1 MPAPFT
7 SFRDRRSSRT
17 QLDHAMSNEPGHMM
31 KYSAI
36 YVDAGMIRKVTF
48 EAENLEEARRLAAK
62 WGFGL
67 EGEAQPE
74 IGRPEERVVNP
85 DAFDSKDSR
94 RKLGGI
100 SRTTLYRLL
109 ARKKL
114 SRLPDTRKVLVTRA
128 SIERYCARA
137 A

>member
-1 MPAPFT
+1 MN
-7 SFRDRRSSRT
+7 
-17 QLDHAMSNEPGHMM
+17 NESGPMR

-48 EAENLEEARRLAAK
+48 EAENLEEARRLATQ

-74 IGRPEERVVNP
+74 IGCPEEKVVHP
-85 DAFDSKDSR
+85 DAFNSKDSR
-94 RKLGGI
+94 RKLGDI
-100 SRTTLYRLL
+100 SRTMLYRLL
-109 ARKKL
+109 ARKIL
-114 SRLPDTRKVLVTRA
+114 CRLPGTRKILVTRA